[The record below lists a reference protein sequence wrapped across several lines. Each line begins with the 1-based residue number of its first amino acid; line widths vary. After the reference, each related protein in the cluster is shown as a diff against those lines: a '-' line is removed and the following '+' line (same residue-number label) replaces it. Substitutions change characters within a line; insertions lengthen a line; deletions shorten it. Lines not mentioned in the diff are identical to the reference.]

1 MSKRA
6 RNEAEAARYPQL
18 TVEEELRRRREYLAR
33 ETVYQRAVR
42 LAKAEQIAERQEKDR
57 NTQMPSK
64 RPPSSRFVYGRDWKG
79 CPVAMESDEAF
90 ARRVARWFKRH
101 GKKK

>member
-64 RPPSSRFVYGRDWKG
+64 RPPSARHVISW
-79 CPVAMESDEAF
+79 AMGHPYELESPQAF
-90 ARRVARWFKRH
+90 ARRRARWFKRH

>member
-64 RPPSSRFVYGRDWKG
+64 RPPRARHVISWAMGR
-79 CPVAMESDEAF
+79 PYELESLQAF
-90 ARRVARWFKRH
+90 ARRRARWFKRH